1 MNEDTRFSRR
11 DSLLA
16 AGGLI
21 AAALIP
27 EAASAAGSGSGPAAV
42 ASGAISCVLTPELT
56 EGPYFVPGEKVRRNI
71 TEGKPGTPLDLR
83 LTVVDAS
90 TCKPIKSAVVDI
102 WHADALGVYSGAVAN
117 NPGTNFMRGVQKT
130 DSAGLAR
137 FQSVY
142 PGWYQGRAVHIHVKV
157 HLGGNVVH
165 TGQFF
170 FNDTLTDAV
179 YKKAPYS
186 ARGSR
191 DTRNAADSIYRNGG
205 SRSMLKVTK
214 TASGYRG
221 RRSRWAST
229 AADPTGG
236 LTPQSP
242 DRKGGNAGTA
252 VASSLRLHCRGC
264 PRARVGSR
272 CRSAADPYAALL
284 APAGTCGPAADQ
296 LGLDVATAQAGH
308 AVPHERRARA
318 AGTLAVAAQR
328 DSERGRAGEAQE
340 QHQLRRIQPYALR
353 TAVRH
358 GVLELRPGRDELP
371 DR

>member
-1 MNEDTRFSRR
+1 MRMNEDTKISRR

-27 EAASAAGSGSGPAAV
+27 EVASASGFGSGPAAV
-42 ASGAISCVLTPELT
+42 ASGAISCVLTPEMT

-102 WHADALGVYSGAVAN
+102 WHADALGVYSGAVADN
-117 NPGTNFMRGVQKT
+117 AGTNFMRGVQKT

-157 HLGGNVVH
+157 YLGGTVVH

-170 FNDTLTDAV
+170 FKDTLTDAV
-179 YKKAPYS
+179 YKQSPYNS
-186 ARGSR
+186 RGSR

-214 TASGYRG
+214 TASGYR
-221 RRSRWAST
+221 
-229 AADPTGG
+229 
-236 LTPQSP
+236 
-242 DRKGGNAGTA
+242 AGITMG
-252 VASSLRLHCRGC
+252 VHRG
-264 PRARVGSR
+264 
-272 CRSAADPYAALL
+272 
-284 APAGTCGPAADQ
+284 
-296 LGLDVATAQAGH
+296 
-308 AVPHERRARA
+308 
-318 AGTLAVAAQR
+318 
-328 DSERGRAGEAQE
+328 
-340 QHQLRRIQPYALR
+340 
-353 TAVRH
+353 
-358 GVLELRPGRDELP
+358 
-371 DR
+371 

>member
-1 MNEDTRFSRR
+1 MNENTKINRR

-71 TEGKPGTPLDLR
+71 TEGKPGSPLDLR

-102 WHADALGVYSGAVAN
+102 WHADALGVYSGAIAN

-130 DSAGLAR
+130 DNAGLAR

-170 FNDTLTDAV
+170 FKDTLTDAV
-179 YKKAPYS
+179 YKQSPYN

-214 TASGYRG
+214 TASGYR
-221 RRSRWAST
+221 
-229 AADPTGG
+229 
-236 LTPQSP
+236 
-242 DRKGGNAGTA
+242 AGITMG
-252 VASSLRLHCRGC
+252 VHRG
-264 PRARVGSR
+264 
-272 CRSAADPYAALL
+272 
-284 APAGTCGPAADQ
+284 
-296 LGLDVATAQAGH
+296 
-308 AVPHERRARA
+308 
-318 AGTLAVAAQR
+318 
-328 DSERGRAGEAQE
+328 
-340 QHQLRRIQPYALR
+340 
-353 TAVRH
+353 
-358 GVLELRPGRDELP
+358 
-371 DR
+371 

>member
-1 MNEDTRFSRR
+1 MNENAKINRR

-27 EAASAAGSGSGPAAV
+27 EAASAAVSGSGPAAV

-102 WHADALGVYSGAVAN
+102 WHADALGVYSGAIAN

-130 DSAGLAR
+130 DNAGLAR

-170 FNDTLTDAV
+170 FKDTLTDAV
-179 YKKAPYS
+179 YKQSPYN

-205 SRSMLKVTK
+205 SRSMMKVTK
-214 TASGYRG
+214 AASGYR
-221 RRSRWAST
+221 
-229 AADPTGG
+229 
-236 LTPQSP
+236 
-242 DRKGGNAGTA
+242 AGITMG
-252 VASSLRLHCRGC
+252 VHRG
-264 PRARVGSR
+264 
-272 CRSAADPYAALL
+272 
-284 APAGTCGPAADQ
+284 
-296 LGLDVATAQAGH
+296 
-308 AVPHERRARA
+308 
-318 AGTLAVAAQR
+318 
-328 DSERGRAGEAQE
+328 
-340 QHQLRRIQPYALR
+340 
-353 TAVRH
+353 
-358 GVLELRPGRDELP
+358 
-371 DR
+371 